1 MVSLQVPIEMRIA
14 IAQLYQ
20 KVLIRFS
27 TDSSEEVLSTLG
39 VIQGC
44 PLSPTLFGI
53 FIDQLHD
60 VLKELGSAGAQLGTL
75 AIQLLMFADDVVLL
89 AHTQSGLQQHL
100 IALEHFCKQSG
111 MQVNMKKTKCL
122 TIGTRQE
129 ISLYF
134 AGDKV
139 ETVTCYKYLGVEFS
153 QSLSWA
159 ACVKHRVAHGY
170 KAFYSMIHKCKA
182 ASLST
187 WTLKKH
193 LFTSLVKP
201 VILYGVQ
208 VWGPATSKSCWI
220 LVEAIQ
226 KLFLEME
233 LGVRSQT
240 PYTLFLAEAGLL
252 PLEAEAL
259 HLTLQYAMR
268 VEALKESRLPKQAFH
283 TSRSSGW
290 YAYVCRWAQAWDLSE
305 QDWHID
311 PKKLRTLLHG
321 KAVRKLWRDP
331 SPRLQYYM
339 RDVSPNPVVLY
350 EEKEYLRAPISIK
363 LRQMIARY
371 RLSSHHL
378 AVEEGRWKG
387 VKRQDRVCT
396 LCDSGS
402 IENEYHVFIA
412 CRWYQELRVAHQI
425 LVTDLHDLF
434 KLPPKQLG
442 LFIMAVDKKRCE
454 NIRH

>member
-1 MVSLQVPIEMRIA
+1 MAPELDFLPSSIQATKGESFASILE
-14 IAQLYQ
+14 
-20 KVLIRFS
+20 RFS
-27 TDSSEEVLSTLG
+27 YSFGKDLEGKEILPPAIPLCRMQKLELVQNLNADSPG
-39 VIQGC
+39 VSNLKDSLMLHGYVKAIPGFQLLLVDDRGEIQ
-44 PLSPTLFGI
+44 PLMDAIRGTWDSAWTRINDAFEAECDANPTF
-53 FIDQLHD
+53 H
-60 VLKELGSAGAQLGTL
+60 VLKDQ
-75 AIQLLMFADDVVLL
+75 MFPVRD
-89 AHTQSGLQQHL
+89 G
-100 IALEHFCKQSG
+100 
-111 MQVNMKKTKCL
+111 N
-122 TIGTRQE
+122 
-129 ISLYF
+129 
-134 AGDKV
+134 
-139 ETVTCYKYLGVEFS
+139 
-153 QSLSWA
+153 
-159 ACVKHRVAHGY
+159 HR
-170 KAFYSMIHKCKA
+170 
-182 ASLST
+182 
-187 WTLKKH
+187 
-193 LFTSLVKP
+193 
-201 VILYGVQ
+201 
-208 VWGPATSKSCWI
+208 
-220 LVEAIQ
+220 
-226 KLFLEME
+226 LFLWMQCSK
-233 LGVRSQT
+233 GFPQKMKYHPS
-240 PYTLFLAEAGLL
+240 
-252 PLEAEAL
+252 
-259 HLTLQYAMR
+259 
-268 VEALKESRLPKQAFH
+268 
-283 TSRSSGW
+283 
-290 YAYVCRWAQAWDLSE
+290 
-305 QDWHID
+305 ID

-402 IENEYHVFIA
+402 IENEYHVFIT